1 MSTSISAKEI
11 WLTYFNNTL
20 YEKGIITEKEKNK
33 MNSLI
38 SNYRHGGRMQK
49 QKFIMQS

>member
-1 MSTSISAKEI
+1 MNTNINAFAKEV

-33 MNSLI
+33 MSSLI
-38 SNYRHGGRMQK
+38 SNCCHSNKTQK
-49 QKFIMQS
+49 SN